1 MGIRTDIDNYNEK
14 MLKLQFEASEDI
26 EHKLTKGE
34 LREKFLKRFFC
45 EELEG
50 LNIKNGILV
59 VEDWQSSQGDFLIL
73 KKDARIGNMDV
84 YDAEDCQLFMEIK
97 SRATK
102 KEYNELQQHAQEI
115 KSKSDSIIVGMFSY
129 AAKAKRKTVISKFG
143 FRYDEEMDMFSTY
156 DSNLDQ
162 YLDID
167 FYYNLNIDY
176 EKEGESSYCIIKNA
190 DGEKILFLQPPVIG
204 NLINIFR
211 GTIE

>member
-1 MGIRTDIDNYNEK
+1 MGLRTDIDNYNEK
-14 MLKLQFEASEDI
+14 MLKLQFEASENI
-26 EHKLTKGE
+26 EHRLTKGE
-34 LREKFLKRFFC
+34 LREKFLKRFFS

-59 VEDWQSSQGDFLIL
+59 VGDWQSSQGDFIVL
-73 KKDARIGNMDV
+73 KKDARIGNMEV

-102 KEYNELQQHAQEI
+102 AEFDELQLHAQEI
-115 KSKSDSIIVGMFSY
+115 KSKNDSIIVGMFSY
-129 AAKAKRKTVISKFG
+129 ATKAKRKTVISKYG
-143 FRYDEEMDMFSTY
+143 FEYDEEIDMFGAY
-156 DSNLDQ
+156 DSHLDQ
-162 YLDID
+162 YPDVD

-176 EKEGESSYCIIKNA
+176 EKEGEAPYCIIKNA

-211 GTIE
+211 RTIK